1 MVEGGKEALKIFPLD
16 HLRPGLPTM
25 IRLSFH
31 DCLKYEIGGGG
42 CDGCLNF
49 DGMGKFIRDP
59 MTKEERS
66 GANNNNL
73 LWVAQ
78 VLEAVYKNPTFGPD
92 KIEHFE
98 TSLFDRG
105 MSRADLWAFAGIVA
119 LETGIKKNNNY
130 CGQPI
135 NIEGC
140 NADKKIDCSITS
152 IDENIEST
160 FKTGR
165 SDCNPTDSEVACDA
179 PNDKYAFCTKKSE
192 VKPNPHQN
200 GTTTAEFFKDNFNL
214 TPKEAVTLMG
224 AHTFGSP
231 KERSSGF
238 RKYGWTASGHQT
250 FNSAY
255 YQNIIRDQGYKLDQ
269 RGGGG
274 GYGDAFGNPIGFF
287 WAIRRESFSDQWTWS
302 LQGDKCDDSE
312 CGEGSPFKSK
322 DYDGPCNSCC
332 RMGKQGRLLSFRSVQ
347 MMTVDMGLHRKIT
360 MDIDTLKPL
369 GCPGFETRCQ
379 KYLEGTKY
387 SCRVSGTADATG
399 CERNDVPTGEGQTM
413 ADVVEEYA
421 LDQNAFAKNFVAVYE
436 KMLANGYDDPLTTV
450 E

>member
-1 MVEGGKEALKIFPLD
+1 MVDGATEALKIFPLD

-73 LWVAQ
+73 VWVAQ
-78 VLEAVYKNPTFGPD
+78 VLESVYKNPTFGRKD
-92 KIEHFE
+92 LEHFE

-119 LETGIKKNNNY
+119 LETGIKRNNDY
-130 CGQPI
+130 CQKDITGT
-135 NIEGC
+135 C

-152 IDENIEST
+152 IDEIIAST

-200 GTTTAEFFKDNFNL
+200 GTVTTKFFKDNFNL
-214 TPKEAVTLMG
+214 NPKEAIALLG
-224 AHTFGSP
+224 AHTFGAP
-231 KERSSGF
+231 NERTSGF
-238 RKYGWTASGHQT
+238 RKYGWVASGQDT
-250 FNSAY
+250 FNSVY
-255 YQNIIRDQGYKLDQ
+255 FQNIVKDKGNKKSQMGK
-269 RGGGG
+269 GG
-274 GYGDAFGNPIGFF
+274 GYGDAFGNPINFSWNIRKEGF
-287 WAIRRESFSDQWTWS
+287 SHQWTWNM
-302 LQGDKCDDSE
+302 QGDKCSDSD
-312 CGEGSPFKSK
+312 CGLEQGEESPWRF
-322 DYDGPCNSCC
+322 DTGPCNSCC
-332 RMGKQGRLLSFRSVQ
+332 RMNKQARKLSFRSVV
-347 MMTVDMGLHRKIT
+347 MMGVDMGLYRKFT
-360 MDIDTLKPL
+360 MDPETLKPI
-369 GCPGFETRCQ
+369 GCPGCTSINSKGCSVT
-379 KYLEGTKY
+379 GAIG
-387 SCRVSGTADATG
+387 STG
-399 CERNDVPTGEGQTM
+399 CERNDEPATVEQSM

-421 LDQNAFAKNFVAVYE
+421 TDFNAFAKDFVAVFE
-436 KMLANGYDDPLTTV
+436 KMQANGYDDPLTA
-450 E
+450 ERIEN